1 MAQPNSGEGDAP
13 QAKRARLCE
22 EALEKQTAEYKCP
35 ITRELMED
43 PVVAADGRLYER
55 KELETWL
62 ATHTT
67 SPVTNEEMARGPLV
81 SCPPVRNAIEAL
93 VASGT
98 LDAGDE
104 ASWQLRRGERLE
116 ARGDHEAAAACYER
130 ASALGN
136 SVGKYRVAMKLLR
149 EAADDGCQEAAER
162 LSPSAP
168 REPCKWTMESLVG
181 RYWGT
186 NAPIDSP
193 TLRVDSGIDESYN
206 VVNCDMWDRTYFIM
220 KKIDGEIVLKGDEVS
235 DFYLDEEESTET
247 RLVWYSD
254 VPQPHYIWW
263 MKLSPD
269 GRDPS
274 KIGRQFAATGD
285 ARDLSCPIFIGG
297 RST

>member
-1 MAQPNSGEGDAP
+1 MAQPQSGEGDAP

-62 ATHTT
+62 ETHST

-98 LDAGDE
+98 LDATDE
-104 ASWQLRRGERLE
+104 SSWQLRRGERLE

-130 ASALGN
+130 ASALGD
-136 SVGKYRVAMKLLR
+136 SVGKYRVAMRLLR
-149 EAADDGCQEAAER
+149 EAADDGYEEAVER
-162 LSPSAP
+162 LLPSAP
-168 REPCKWTMESLVG
+168 SEHQWTLQDLTG

-186 NAPIDSP
+186 DAPHQTLMVRLSP
-193 TLRVDSGIDESYN
+193 RADFN
-206 VVNCDMWDRTYFIM
+206 VVRYDGGLEERCR
-220 KKIDGEIVLKGDEVS
+220 IDIEDAGIHLRKLEIAPTSEQY
-235 DFYLDEEESTET
+235 YLDREESNSS
-247 RLVWYSD
+247 RLVWKHKHD
-254 VPQPHYIWW
+254 FLPRCIWW
-263 MKLSPD
+263 MKLSRLGLEP
-269 GRDPS
+269 GP
-274 KIGRQFAATGD
+274 ALT
-285 ARDLSCPIFIGG
+285 CPCIV
-297 RST
+297 

>member
-35 ITRELMED
+35 ITRELMDD

-98 LDAGDE
+98 LDATDE
-104 ASWQLRRGERLE
+104 SSWQLRRGERLE

-149 EAADDGCQEAAER
+149 EAADDGCQEAAKR
-162 LSPSAP
+162 LFSIDPP
-168 REPCKWTMESLVG
+168 WSLKDLTG
-181 RYWGT
+181 QYWGT
-186 NAPIDSP
+186 DAPHQ
-193 TLRVDSGIDESYN
+193 TLMVRPWSERGVLADFN
-206 VVNCDMWDRTYFIM
+206 VVTY
-220 KKIDGEIVLKGDEVS
+220 DGLEGAIHRIAIEDGGIHLRNLEIEKSNEREQY
-235 DFYLDEEESTET
+235 YLDREESNSS
-247 RLVWYSD
+247 RLVWKHKHN
-254 VPQPHYIWW
+254 VQPRCIWW
-263 MKLSPD
+263 MKLSRPELK
-269 GRDPS
+269 PALTCPC
-274 KIGRQFAATGD
+274 IVFA
-285 ARDLSCPIFIGG
+285 S
-297 RST
+297 SE

>member
-1 MAQPNSGEGDAP
+1 MAQPQSGEGDAP

-35 ITRELMED
+35 ITRELMDD

-67 SPVTNEEMARGPLV
+67 SPVTNEDMARGPLV

-98 LDAGDE
+98 LDATDE
-104 ASWQLRRGERLE
+104 SSWQLRRGERLA
-116 ARGDHEAAAACYER
+116 ARGDDEAAAACYER
-130 ASALGN
+130 ACALGN

-168 REPCKWTMESLVG
+168 REPCKWTTESLVG

-186 NAPIDSP
+186 DAPIDSP
-193 TLRVDSGIDESYN
+193 TLRVDIGTGESYNYN

-220 KKIDGEIVLKGDEVS
+220 KIDGEIVLRGDEVS

-263 MKLSPD
+263 MNTYQSSAGTQL
-269 GRDPS
+269 
-274 KIGRQFAATGD
+274 
-285 ARDLSCPIFIGG
+285 
-297 RST
+297 